1 MEPHVVTEMWIVIE
15 FRIIAIGGAS
25 TLHITPKD
33 MDDAVLQ
40 FFGDVREVHVVPAVG
55 GTLDLELVAV
65 VLVEALETFD
75 EEEVDGQPCSM
86 CEMLG
91 EVR

>member
-1 MEPHVVTEMWIVIE
+1 M
-15 FRIIAIGGAS
+15 RIMVQHLVPPIRRTPPAAIA
-25 TLHITPKD
+25 PKD

-40 FFGDVREVHVVPAVG
+40 FFGDVREVHVVPAVR

-65 VLVEALETFD
+65 VLIEALETFD